1 MIQWPHPEL
10 AVAIH
15 DRVIAASGGHPGV
28 RDPSLLE
35 FTLARPQQLF
45 AIREPQPDL
54 ADLAANIAFGIAR
67 NHPFMDANKRTALV
81 AYRTFLALNDAELR
95 ASAEEKFV
103 TIMKLAA
110 GQLSEKRFAEWLRE
124 RIRIVQ
130 PRTVPKARTKKRS
143 AEKKPAKKKARPR

>member
-1 MIQWPHPEL
+1 MISWPHPEL
-10 AVAIH
+10 SIAIH
-15 DRVIAASGGHPGV
+15 DRLVAESGGHPGV

-81 AYRTFLALNDAELR
+81 TYRSFLALNDAELR

-103 TIMKLAA
+103 TIMKLAE

-124 RIRIVQ
+124 RIRLVK
-130 PRTVPKARTKKRS
+130 PKGAPARHPTRK
-143 AEKKPAKKKARPR
+143 KKKAKKAARRR